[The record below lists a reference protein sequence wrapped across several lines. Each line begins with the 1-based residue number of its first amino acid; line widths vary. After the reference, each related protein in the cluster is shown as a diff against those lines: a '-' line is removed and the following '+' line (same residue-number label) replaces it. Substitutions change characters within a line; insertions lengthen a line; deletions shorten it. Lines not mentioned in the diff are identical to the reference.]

1 MGDIVPIL
9 RDKMYSTNFSFHTR
23 IDHSR
28 EINAVRN
35 NIKAEKKIKN
45 FIFDQDKLLV
55 GVQLPSLLE
64 IHTKSKK
71 KGSLAFGIKFEECL
85 KFERNLRS
93 TIGLGLCQELLPRN
107 KGREKKKLILKI
119 KINKNFAKSN
129 SLLADGNISWSSD
142 GSKSSFPSLYQVKLE
157 HDLKIASRTN
167 LNTILE
173 YGSEEKGSLTY
184 KIETHDYIEILACS
198 FLPLIKIL
206 LSKIN

>member
-9 RDKMYSTNFSFHTR
+9 GDKMHSTNFFFHTR
-23 IDHSR
+23 INHTRGSNSAQVD
-28 EINAVRN
+28 
-35 NIKAEKKIKN
+35 IKAEKKIKN
-45 FIFDQDKLLV
+45 FIFDQHKLLV
-55 GVQLPSLLE
+55 GVQLSSLSE

-71 KGSLAFGIKFEECL
+71 KGSLAFGIKLEECL

-107 KGREKKKLILKI
+107 KGREKKKLIFKI

-129 SLLADGNISWSSD
+129 SLLVDGNISWSSD

-173 YGSEEKGSLTY
+173 LKRM
-184 KIETHDYIEILACS
+184 IILK
-198 FLPLIKIL
+198 FW
-206 LSKIN
+206 